1 MRENGFDYP
10 LHPLQ
15 CLTWAL
21 FPVVLLDFYWLLLP
35 LLPGEATRWAVGTV
49 YTAAAATTFFCAWIT
64 AAVDPRD
71 PSVAA
76 AAPPATNRLA
86 RCCEPLALW
95 PPPVGEDTCRCY
107 LCQVHV
113 FASSKHCRFCDKCVL
128 RFDHHCKWL
137 NTRASARPGRLRI
150 FVPGA
155 RRGRVGAPRRRPGD
169 QVRRCQELRL
179 LPRGDRVD
187 VRLHDDAAR
196 ALRLRG
202 RRAGGA
208 RPPALGVAA
217 RARRH
222 AVGRERGVDAV
233 LALVCAY
240 AALLVPLVVLIGQLA
255 LFHAM
260 LVRRGLTTYEYI
272 LGEQRV
278 DERPSAPPRTIC
290 EPCAPP
296 IPPATPEDSP
306 DLVVVER
313 GRGDGSPRRAGPAGG
328 SPAPTSGD
336 IGAAGGVSS
345 TSTI

>member
-1 MRENGFDYP
+1 MRENGFGCP

-21 FPVVLLDFYWLLLP
+21 FPVILLDFYWLLLP
-35 LLPGEATRWAVGTV
+35 LLPGDATQWAVGTV
-49 YTAAAATTFFCAWIT
+49 YSAAAATAFFCAWIT

-76 AAPPATNRLA
+76 AAPPPLPATNRLA
-86 RCCEPLALW
+86 RCCESLALR
-95 PPPVGEDTCRCY
+95 PSPIGEDTCRCY

-137 NTRASARPGRLRI
+137 NTCVGAKNYGYFLAVIASTCVFTTIQLALSI
-150 FVPGA
+150 YMVVELAVPD
-155 RRGRVGAPRRRPGD
+155 RRGSA
-169 QVRRCQELRL
+169 
-179 LPRGDRVD
+179 
-187 VRLHDDAAR
+187 
-196 ALRLRG
+196 
-202 RRAGGA
+202 
-208 RPPALGVAA
+208 VAA

-222 AVGRERGVDAV
+222 AAGRERGVDAV
-233 LALVCAY
+233 LTLVCAY

-255 LFHAM
+255 LFHTM

-278 DERPSAPPRTIC
+278 DERPPAPPRTIC
-290 EPCAPP
+290 EPCGPP
-296 IPPATPEDSP
+296 IPPATPESQE
-306 DLVVVER
+306 LAVVER
-313 GRGDGSPRRAGPAGG
+313 GRGDGSLRRAGPAGVEPAPCRA
-328 SPAPTSGD
+328 SPAPVSGET
-336 IGAAGGVSS
+336 GAVGVSSS

>member
-21 FPVVLLDFYWLLLP
+21 FPVILLDFYWLLLP

-196 ALRLRG
+196 APSTWSSSWRCPT
-202 RRAGGA
+202 AGA
-208 RPPALGVAA
+208 RPSPPA
-217 RARRH
+217 RA
-222 AVGRERGVDAV
+222 D
-233 LALVCAY
+233 
-240 AALLVPLVVLIGQLA
+240 
-255 LFHAM
+255 
-260 LVRRGLTTYEYI
+260 T
-272 LGEQRV
+272 
-278 DERPSAPPRTIC
+278 PSAASVASTRSWRSSARTPRC
-290 EPCAPP
+290 
-296 IPPATPEDSP
+296 
-306 DLVVVER
+306 
-313 GRGDGSPRRAGPAGG
+313 
-328 SPAPTSGD
+328 
-336 IGAAGGVSS
+336 SS
-345 TSTI
+345 RSSC

>member
-1 MRENGFDYP
+1 VIASTCVF
-10 LHPLQ
+10 
-15 CLTWAL
+15 
-21 FPVVLLDFYWLLLP
+21 
-35 LLPGEATRWAVGTV
+35 
-49 YTAAAATTFFCAWIT
+49 TTMQ
-64 AAVDPRD
+64 
-71 PSVAA
+71 
-76 AAPPATNRLA
+76 
-86 RCCEPLALW
+86 LALS
-95 PPPVGEDTCRCY
+95 VYVVVE
-107 LCQVHV
+107 L
-113 FASSKHCRFCDKCVL
+113 A
-128 RFDHHCKWL
+128 
-137 NTRASARPGRLRI
+137 
-150 FVPGA
+150 VPD
-155 RRGRVGAPRRRPGD
+155 RRRS
-169 QVRRCQELRL
+169 
-179 LPRGDRVD
+179 
-187 VRLHDDAAR
+187 A
-196 ALRLRG
+196 
-202 RRAGGA
+202 
-208 RPPALGVAA
+208 VAA

-313 GRGDGSPRRAGPAGG
+313 GRGDGSPRRAGLAGG

>member
-21 FPVVLLDFYWLLLP
+21 FPVILLDFYWLLLP
-35 LLPGEATRWAVGTV
+35 LLPGEATRWAVGTA

-137 NTRASARPGRLRI
+137 NTRASARPGA
-150 FVPGA
+150 FVYSS
-155 RRGRVGAPRRRPGD
+155 RG
-169 QVRRCQELRL
+169 
-179 LPRGDRVD
+179 
-187 VRLHDDAAR
+187 
-196 ALRLRG
+196 
-202 RRAGGA
+202 RAGGEWGRPDDA
-208 RPPALGVAA
+208 RAIRCVGAKNYGYFLAVIASTCVFTTMQLALSVYVVVELAVPDRRRSAVAA

-272 LGEQRV
+272 LGEQRI